1 MHTST
6 IVDLHVPWHTCGGQT
21 ATESALSFTVVGS
34 GSELRTSVLAVSDFT
49 CKAISPTPGV
59 VWRKNREGKQKV
71 MCLRGWRGH

>member
-1 MHTST
+1 MST
-6 IVDLHVPWHTCGGQT
+6 IVGLHVPWHTCGGQT

-59 VWRKNREGKQKV
+59 VWRKNREGQREV
-71 MCLRGWRGH
+71 MCLRGCRGH